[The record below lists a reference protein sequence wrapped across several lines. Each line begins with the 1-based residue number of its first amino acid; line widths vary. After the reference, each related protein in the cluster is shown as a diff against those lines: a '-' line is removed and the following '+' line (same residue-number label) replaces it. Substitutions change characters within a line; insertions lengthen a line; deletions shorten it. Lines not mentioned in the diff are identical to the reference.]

1 MSHGF
6 LMVCLYGSCGLTC
19 NCSVVNRHVR
29 GHDKPDEIQPFEI
42 ALDRSARDLIGYNR
56 HRNAAFQIQQKIFE
70 KTRVP
75 GRQGILNYRLKLDEK
90 TLKRYQ
96 KQLAAF
102 RKRKRSMIAKRL
114 GY

>member
-1 MSHGF
+1 
-6 LMVCLYGSCGLTC
+6 MVCLFGCCGLTC

-29 GHDKPDEIQPFEI
+29 GHDKPDEIQPFET

-56 HRNAAFQIQQKIFE
+56 QRNTAFQIQQKIFE
-70 KTRVP
+70 KTRVT

-96 KQLAAF
+96 KQLTAF
-102 RKRKRSMIAKRL
+102 RKRKRSMLVKRL